1 MQASHCLCSWLNLR
15 LLEFSATTTG
25 KTVRFPHQTRASD
38 WLTELICLRV
48 IAPGRFELDCDWW
61 IKETRQ
67 KSKLL
72 ILVIKCVLEH
82 KRGPC
87 GRVSQVKNW
96 NVLLNS
102 VLLDVVSTTSFYTKL
117 LFNVIYS
124 CLMLFT
130 AYRFSL
136 LLFNLAFADSGG
148 SSHQEL

>member
-48 IAPGRFELDCDWW
+48 VAPGRFELDCDWW

-67 KSKLL
+67 KSTVVIRKLL

-82 KRGPC
+82 KRRPC
-87 GRVSQVKNW
+87 GCVSQVKNW
-96 NVLLNS
+96 NVFLNS
-102 VLLDVVSTTSFYTKL
+102 VLLDVVSATFFFLHKI
-117 LFNVIYS
+117 VV
-124 CLMLFT
+124 
-130 AYRFSL
+130 
-136 LLFNLAFADSGG
+136 
-148 SSHQEL
+148 